1 MFDDSWRSG
10 VNRQPDTC
18 APELQKSGAN
28 LAGEGAR
35 ATHTAKKA
43 RPFSR
48 AFLQTGNYLVS
59 LPGEAVNSFGLAMG
73 RAVRLDSVGAAAAA
87 P

>member
-35 ATHTAKKA
+35 ATHTAKK
-43 RPFSR
+43 
-48 AFLQTGNYLVS
+48 
-59 LPGEAVNSFGLAMG
+59 PGRLAGLFFKPETTWF
-73 RAVRLDSVGAAAAA
+73 RYQVRR
-87 P
+87 